1 MNQNP
6 NLSHYISNKFETL
19 QSMLGGKAKPET
31 RTRALQKE
39 AFFEK
44 FGTRLRQRSRH
55 FELQTQREVTPQDET
70 AETQELFGGTPAP
83 GANPSS
89 ANGPATVAV
98 GQANQDVPTADSTT
112 IVGAME
118 ADAIEDLYEKVLM
131 EIVHGNIN
139 RHDVSEKALFSYA
152 QDVFNMNEKTH
163 EEILKKARVKPT
175 SEVHLRVELVEAKL
189 IERATVAGALN
200 PFVIMYLQTGL
211 PDVVRSTIQENTNN
225 PKWKECFTLPTSENS
240 QENLIL
246 EVFHHDCNMTKV
258 TKTVRVCHKYALSC
272 VKPRSSY
279 QKLIGRTSIP
289 IESIS
294 SSGLVMWYSLN
305 KTKRTDPQGT
315 IKLKFHFSSAQNK
328 ETAIEQHETLTKL
341 FLEYELNSSSVA
353 RYWWSGKFTAAGEA
367 ILNQHAICADL
378 TETEKVLIYWN
389 AYTTIHVR
397 YRVAF
402 GLFQGLL
409 EKICPLVTS
418 NSISPGDLNK
428 FWNGV
433 QLLLP
438 SCLAVIM
445 KLRKRIAGDNDIVKT
460 VTSVLHI
467 LGKVDSIRETCNI
480 PLFPPEKYEHFRHK
494 VEKNPNISIH
504 DVVLLAVRTGAK
516 KWFDEAVTN
525 TISKLT
531 CSDEEKLAG
540 SINLIQLLQSD
551 IIRANT
557 YYNNPFRSILK
568 IEYTRELCKQHEA
581 SVVAHLKPMVEKM
594 CKGFKKLT
602 IRLDQHNRVGEMDQL
617 DMSTTLFELYIVL
630 RLFIVET
637 DKELSFAHNP
647 DIVNFHVWFSGGI
660 SHWSDVF
667 AMKALARLS
676 HAIDCDTLE
685 PVPGAQPKQSVSA
698 AEFLSIVRQ
707 MRAFWDELAWPDPQ
721 ELNRF
726 LKRSIGDICSCCIY
740 YADRISTKLRV
751 PQDGKNVDAASS
763 LEIVQKCNLV
773 NSNLS
778 ILIEVLN
785 SLPDDVGYRQVDIN
799 SNEHQQL
806 EQTLPITGLS
816 SWKTKT
822 LKLLVDRCMAFIKVK
837 MEDSLNSFERVK
849 SETEG
854 FANKTSALMKKD
866 LKNGDL
872 RLVEDELW
880 KTITTEISALIKRSI
895 DKKASIAAFGNLKDF
910 YAIIAQ
916 AYLPELQDLQ
926 DEKLFTIEKQLYL
939 YSSST
944 RDLIHQYYLAC
955 YEAQTRLDEP
965 DRGLLTV
972 RCGFRDDT
980 LEIQMI
986 GAEDIKLPLDFKS
999 SCDSYVKLNLVPGYK
1014 FSNVT
1019 MPKTRTKSKNHS
1031 PTYNEKFTLKLTEE
1045 QRIIPDALLAF
1056 NVKVSEMLGLS
1067 QRHVGECF
1075 IRLDSIPVLEDRDIK
1090 SIDVQQLFLTL
1101 PENIESDCIPVL
1113 EYRQNDKEAVQF
1125 FKKLKQKLGK
1135 AAYTGSVISIF

>member
-1 MNQNP
+1 MI
-6 NLSHYISNKFETL
+6 L
-19 QSMLGGKAKPET
+19 
-31 RTRALQKE
+31 
-39 AFFEK
+39 
-44 FGTRLRQRSRH
+44 
-55 FELQTQREVTPQDET
+55 DDT
-70 AETQELFGGTPAP
+70 AETQELFGGTTPAQV
-83 GANPSS
+83 NPSS
-89 ANGPATVAV
+89 ANGSAATVA
-98 GQANQDVPTADSTT
+98 NHHQDVPTAEANTT
-112 IVGAME
+112 MLGTME
-118 ADAIEDLYEKVLM
+118 ADAVEDLYEKVLM

-139 RHDVSEKALFSYA
+139 HSDVSEKALFSYA
-152 QDVFNMNEKTH
+152 QDVFNMNEKAH
-163 EEILKKARVKPT
+163 EEILKKARVKPA

-189 IERATVAGALN
+189 TERATVTGALN
-200 PFVIMYLQTGL
+200 AFVIMYLQTGL

-240 QENLIL
+240 NENLIL

-258 TKTVRVCHKYALSC
+258 TKTVRVCQKYALSC

-289 IESIS
+289 VESIS

-328 ETAIEQHETLTKL
+328 EQAIEQHEMLTKL

-378 TETEKVLIYWN
+378 TATEKVLIYWN
-389 AYTTIHVR
+389 AYTTIHVT

-402 GLFQGLL
+402 GLFQGML
-409 EKICPLVTS
+409 EKICPLVRS

-467 LGKVDSIRETCNI
+467 LDKVDSIRETSNI
-480 PLFPPEKYEHFRHK
+480 PLFPPEKFEHFKHK
-494 VEKNPNISIH
+494 LEQNPNISIH

-516 KWFDEAVTN
+516 KWFDEAVSN
-525 TISKLT
+525 TMKAT
-531 CSDEEKLAG
+531 FSDEEKLTG

-551 IIRANT
+551 IIRAT
-557 YYNNPFRSILK
+557 SYYNSPFKSILD

-581 SVVAHLKPMVEKM
+581 SVVAHLKPIVEKM

-602 IRLDQHNRVGEMDQL
+602 IRLDQHNRVGEMEQL

-630 RLFIVET
+630 RLFIMET
-637 DKELSFAHNP
+637 DKELSLAHNP
-647 DIVNFHVWFSGGI
+647 DIINYHVWFSKGI

-676 HAIDCDTLE
+676 QAIDCDTLE
-685 PVPGAQPKQSVSA
+685 VVPGSRQSVSA

-707 MRAFWDELAWPDPQ
+707 MRAFWEELAWPDPQ

-726 LKRSIGDICSCCIY
+726 LKRSIGDICSCCVY
-740 YADRISTKLRV
+740 YADRISTKLR
-751 PQDGKNVDAASS
+751 PPLDTKSVDASSS
-763 LEIVQKCNLV
+763 LEMVQKCNLV

-778 ILIEVLN
+778 ILIEVLT
-785 SLPDDVGYRQVDIN
+785 SLPDDVGYCQVDIN
-799 SNEHQQL
+799 ANNEQQQL
-806 EQTLPITGLS
+806 EQTLPINGLS

-822 LKLLVDRCMAFIKVK
+822 LKLLVDRCMAFLKVK
-837 MEDSLNSFERVK
+837 MEDSLNNFERVK
-849 SETEG
+849 GETEN
-854 FANKTSALMKKD
+854 FTNKTSTMIKRD
-866 LKNGDL
+866 LQDSDL

-880 KTITTEISALIKRSI
+880 KGITTEISAIIKRSI
-895 DKKASIAAFGNLKDF
+895 DKKASISSFGNLKDF

-926 DEKLFTIEKQLYL
+926 DDKILSERLFTIEKQLYL

-955 YEAQTRLDEP
+955 LHAQNRLDEP
-965 DRGLLTV
+965 DRGVLTV
-972 RCGFRDDT
+972 RCAFRNDT

-986 GAEDIKLPLDFKS
+986 GAEDIKLPLDFKG

-1014 FSNVT
+1014 FSSVT

-1031 PTYNEKFTLKLTEE
+1031 PTYNEKFALKLSEE
-1045 QRIIPDALLAF
+1045 QRNIPDALLAF

-1075 IRLDSIPVLEDRDIK
+1075 IRLDSIPTMESDRDIN
-1090 SIDVQQLFLTL
+1090 SIDIQQLFLTM